1 MWIILRI
8 PYQHNPVRF
17 GKISSSMNRNVLF
30 ILALIVVNRA
40 KRQIPNDGNFTGDK
54 LKDWQVRVADQTT
67 CEEDTVLLVQILKS
81 LGASLTESVELS
93 EQELIDT
100 FLIEINEVWQCLVAN
115 HKGLANS
122 GESAESLRA
131 YMAQI
136 LFQAK

>member
-17 GKISSSMNRNVLF
+17 GKISNSMNRNVLF

-40 KRQIPNDGNFTGDK
+40 KRQIPNYGNFTGDE
-54 LKDWQVRVADQTT
+54 LKDWQVRVAT

-81 LGASLTESVELS
+81 LGASLTESVKLS
-93 EQELIDT
+93 EQELIDI

-115 HKGLANS
+115 HKGLAFS
-122 GESAESLRA
+122 GESPESLRA
-131 YMAQI
+131 YMANI
-136 LFQAK
+136 FYLTK